1 MRKQISPDTI
11 ARLVLFALLILLA
24 MYIGIASHKNLE
36 ANIEITPTISISPEP
51 TITSTPTPTAEPT
64 VMPTPT
70 VAPTSTP
77 TPTPEPE
84 RVEVPDV
91 GDVLIKE
98 AYEHVQDHL
107 ETFAEKKKTL
117 YDTYTEKELELLFRV
132 VEAEATDYCV
142 DCKSNVA
149 SVIFNR
155 LKAGWWG
162 GDLTKNIMAKRQFEV
177 ITNGRYKRM
186 TVTEETIQACEI
198 AFDGDTTQGA
208 LFFDSTKG
216 KSWAHRNK
224 DYIFSDHAHWFY
236 K

>member
-1 MRKQISPDTI
+1 MKKVNLELLV
-11 ARLVLFALLILLA
+11 RLVCVCILVI
-24 MYIGIASHKNLE
+24 IGLCIAASIKDE
-36 ANIEITPTISISPEP
+36 PIEIVHTPTN
-51 TITSTPTPTAEPT
+51 TPTPTPT
-64 VMPTPT
+64 VTPTPS
-70 VAPTSTP
+70 PTP

-84 RVEVPDV
+84 RVEVPEV

-98 AYEHVQDHL
+98 AYEYVQDYL
-107 ETFAEKKKTL
+107 ETFSKEEKTL
-117 YDTYTEKELELLFRV
+117 YNTYTDDELELLFRV

-142 DCKSNVA
+142 DCKSHVA

-186 TVTEETIQACEI
+186 TITEETIRACEI

-216 KSWAHRNK
+216 KSWAHKNR
-224 DYIFSDHAHWFY
+224 DYIFSDHVHWFY